1 MTDITYTTLASI
13 DVNAHTEK
21 KGGLT
26 YLSWAWAVDQ
36 LLRRDPDASWDYRCW
51 NDQPVCI
58 LHDGTAMVCC
68 TVTVGGRSKTVWL
81 PVMDHKNRAIVGP
94 DAFAIN
100 SAMQRALVKGIAMC
114 GLGLYIYAGEDVP
127 MEDDAVSAAEA
138 TAAARAYA
146 AWLESLKPIA
156 DTGDFQALV
165 DAIKLQP
172 TYAALLRSKDMATWT
187 ALKTRQKAAAALT
200 SVDALL
206 VRLDTLDTQHNLT
219 AASMAPEK
227 ALVDTMAAAGLLVE
241 SVTVTP
247 AQTPEQADAAYAAGK
262 QKIRDV
268 MKRAGGSM
276 REMPA

>member
-1 MTDITYTTLASI
+1 MTDITYTTLAAI
-13 DVNAHTEK
+13 NVNDHTEK
-21 KGGLT
+21 KGTLT

-36 LLRRDPDASWDYRCW
+36 LLRHDPDAAWDYRCW
-51 NDQPVCI
+51 NDQPVCL

-68 TVTVGGRSKTVWL
+68 TVTVGGRSKTAWL
-81 PVMDHKNRAIVGP
+81 PVMDNKNRAIVGP

-100 SAMQRALVKGIAMC
+100 SAMQRALVKAIALC
-114 GLGLYIYAGEDVP
+114 GLGLYIYAGEDLP
-127 MEDDAVSAAEA
+127 MEDDA
-138 TAAARAYA
+138 AAAAAQDAYA
-146 AWLESLKPIA
+146 AWLETLKPIA

-187 ALKTRQKAAAALT
+187 ALKTRQKAAAALI
-200 SVDALL
+200 SADALL
-206 VRLDTLDTQHNLT
+206 VRLDTLDTQFT
-219 AASMAPEK
+219 TTAAASMAPAE
-227 ALVDTMAAAGLLVE
+227 ALVDAMSAAGLLVE

-247 AQTPEQADAAYAAGK
+247 AQTPEQADAAYATGK

>member
-26 YLSWAWAVDQ
+26 YLSWTWAVDQ
-36 LLRRDPDASWDYRCW
+36 LLRRDPDASWEYRCW
-51 NDQPVCI
+51 DDRPVCI

-68 TVTVGGRSKTVWL
+68 TVTVGGRSKTAWL
-81 PVMDHKNRAIVGP
+81 PVMDSRNRAVIGP

-100 SAMQRALVKGIAMC
+100 SAMMRSLVKAIALC
-114 GLGLYIYAGEDVP
+114 GLGLQVYAGLDSP
-127 MEDDAVSAAEA
+127 MEDDA
-138 TAAARAYA
+138 AAAAAQDAYA
-146 AWLESLKPIA
+146 AWLETLKPIA
-156 DTGDFQALV
+156 DTGNFQALV

-187 ALKTRQKAAAALT
+187 ALKARQKAAAALT
-200 SVDALL
+200 SADALL
-206 VRLDTLDTQHNLT
+206 VRLDRLDTQFTTNA
-219 AASMAPEK
+219 AASMAPAE

>member
-1 MTDITYTTLASI
+1 MTDITYATLASI

-36 LLRRDPDASWDYRCW
+36 LLRRDPDASWDYRLW

-81 PVMDHKNRAIVGP
+81 PVMDNKNRAIVAP
-94 DAFAIN
+94 DAFAVN

-127 MEDDAVSAAEA
+127 MEDDA
-138 TAAARAYA
+138 AAAAAQDAYV
-146 AWLESLKPIA
+146 AWLETLKPIA
-156 DTGDFQALV
+156 DTGNFQALV
-165 DAIKLQP
+165 AAIKLQP
-172 TYAALLRSKDMATWT
+172 AYAALLRSKDMGTWT
-187 ALKTRQKAAAALT
+187 ALKARQEAAMAPAEALVTAIEAAGIA
-200 SVDALL
+200 VEAMR
-206 VRLDTLDTQHNLT
+206 VEAVQTLD
-219 AASMAPEK
+219 EGE
-227 ALVDTMAAAGLLVE
+227 AL
-241 SVTVTP
+241 
-247 AQTPEQADAAYAAGK
+247 YAAGK